1 MLTGSLPVCLQWPG
15 RPNSSILHRLP
26 QLLLLFALL
35 FGNILLLHLTVLQL
49 VLKLHTTRLQQ
60 AAESRPSLLGPGLQ
74 GGKKGGS
81 PTHQWFIANNQ

>member
-15 RPNSSILHRLP
+15 HPKSSILHRLS

-49 VLKLHTTRLQQ
+49 VLQLYAARLQQ

-74 GGKKGGS
+74 GGRGGGK
-81 PTHQWFIANNQ
+81 